1 MPLHRDDTSVGCRKR
16 TEGYVTYPKILSKTN
31 RLYPI
36 ARPLVSNCGHARIDQ
51 NHERP
56 NAVNR
61 LILVAITPILALS
74 FACNADAQAETDPL
88 RHWNESVDVL
98 VRRVSP
104 SVVQIMVTGYGAV
117 TEGDHGNAGVVIG
130 KQKAIGS
137 GFVVDASGYIVTN
150 AHVVNGAQRVQVTL
164 PSGPADGSITG
175 ALAPRISVVPAR
187 IVGVSREIDLALLKV
202 DGVKLAAVPVAN
214 YRNVRQGETVF
225 AFGSPQG
232 LRNSVTH
239 GIVSAVARQTDP
251 DSPLVYIQTDAPIN
265 PGNSGGPLVDVNGE
279 VVGVNTFILSESGGA
294 EGLGFAIPCGILQVV
309 YQQLRKYGHLHRAEI
324 GVQLQTIS
332 PEMAQGLKLSR
343 NYGVIISDVVPGG
356 PAEGAGLRIGDI
368 LLTVDGKNADN
379 LPYVSFHM
387 LSRSAGENIHFEV
400 LRGTM
405 QMGFDITL
413 KEHPHEMDQV
423 SSLAD
428 PEKNLVPQLGILAVE
443 IDKSIASMI
452 QDLRDPYGIIV
463 AARAAGAAG
472 EIPLTA
478 GDAIRTF
485 NGEPMTTL
493 DRLRAA
499 LKALPPN
506 APIVLQIQRDG
517 KLQFVTFSL
526 E

>member
-1 MPLHRDDTSVGCRKR
+1 MKR
-16 TEGYVTYPKILSKTN
+16 LV
-31 RLYPI
+31 
-36 ARPLVSNCGHARIDQ
+36 LVSM
-51 NHERP
+51 
-56 NAVNR
+56 
-61 LILVAITPILALS
+61 ITILALS
-74 FACNADAQAETDPL
+74 LASSLKAQAEKAQSETDPL
-88 RHWNESVDVL
+88 RHWNESVDAL
-98 VRRVSP
+98 LRRVGP
-104 SVVQIMVTGYGAV
+104 SVVQIMVTGFGAV
-117 TEGDHGNAGVVIG
+117 TEGERGNAGVVIG
-130 KQKAIGS
+130 RQKAIGS
-137 GFVVDASGYIVTN
+137 GFVIDASGYILTN
-150 AHVVNGAQRVQVTL
+150 AHVVKGAQRVQVAL
-164 PSGPADGSITG
+164 PNGPADGSVAGTLASRIT
-175 ALAPRISVVPAR
+175 VVPAR
-187 IVGVSREIDLALLKV
+187 IIGVSSEIDLALLKV
-202 DGVKLAAVPVAN
+202 DGVKLAALSLAN

-232 LRNSVTH
+232 LSNSVTH
-239 GIVSAVARQTDP
+239 GIISAVARQTDP
-251 DSPLVYIQTDAPIN
+251 DSPMVYIQTDAPIN
-265 PGNSGGPLVDVNGE
+265 PGNSGGPLVNVNGE

-294 EGLGFAIPCGILQVV
+294 EGLGFAIPCGVLQVV
-309 YQQLRKYGHLHRAEI
+309 YQQLRKYGHLHRPEI

-332 PEMAQGLKLSR
+332 PEMAQGLKLFR

-356 PAEGAGLRIGDI
+356 PAEAAGLRIGDI
-368 LLTVDGKNADN
+368 LLAVDGRKADN

-387 LSRSAGENIHFEV
+387 LSRGAGEKIHFEV

-413 KEHPHEMDQV
+413 KERPHEMDQV
-423 SSLAD
+423 SALAD
-428 PEKNLVPQLGILAVE
+428 PEKNLVAQLGILAVE
-443 IDKSIASMI
+443 IDKNIASMI

-478 GDAIRTF
+478 GDVIRTF

-506 APIVLQIQRDG
+506 APIVLQIQREG